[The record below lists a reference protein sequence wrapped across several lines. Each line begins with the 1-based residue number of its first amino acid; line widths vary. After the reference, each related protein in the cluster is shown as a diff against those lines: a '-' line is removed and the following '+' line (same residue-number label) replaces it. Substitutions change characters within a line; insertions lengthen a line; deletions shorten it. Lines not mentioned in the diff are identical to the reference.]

1 MIFELTFKLT
11 VPLEDVVDESFERRM
26 TEFGKKCVDKM
37 MEICPPG
44 WSWEKERLH

>member
-26 TEFGKKCVDKM
+26 TEFGQKCVDKM
-37 MEICPPG
+37 TEICPPG